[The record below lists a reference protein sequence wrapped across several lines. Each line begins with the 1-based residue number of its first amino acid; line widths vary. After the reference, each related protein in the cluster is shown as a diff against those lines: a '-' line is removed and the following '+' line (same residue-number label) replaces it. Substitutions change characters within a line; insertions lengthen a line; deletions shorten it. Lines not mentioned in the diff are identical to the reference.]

1 MRDQISFSDIEYQ
14 CRKRVSKRERFL
26 NKMESILPWSEMEN
40 LVEPFYPSHRR
51 GRPSRGVNTMLR
63 MYLLHKW
70 FNLSSEGIEDA
81 IYDSYAMRKFLSVD
95 FTYESV
101 PDSSTL
107 QKFRRLIELHDLEQK
122 ILDIVDNTLV
132 SNGLSLK
139 EGFVNDATLVRTKK
153 KVID

>member
-1 MRDQISFSDIEYQ
+1 MKGQMTFSDFEYQ

-26 NKMESILPWSEMEN
+26 NKMENILPWDDLISA
-40 LVEPFYPSHRR
+40 VEPFYPSRRR
-51 GRPSRGVNTMLR
+51 GRPSRGAGTMLR

-95 FTYESV
+95 FTSESV

-107 QKFRRLIELHDLEQK
+107 QKFRKLIEVHDLKETIDGIIDSCLEK
-122 ILDIVDNTLV
+122 
-132 SNGLSLK
+132 NGLVLK
-139 EGFVNDATLVRTKK
+139 EGIVSDATLVRTRKK
-153 KVID
+153 ERG